1 MAIVA
6 CILPQVACRPPYAI
20 ETKKVELSGWK
31 RFELNKLIRFV
42 GVNEECFVVVC
53 ISF

>member
-1 MAIVA
+1 MAMVA
-6 CILPQVACRPPYAI
+6 CVLLQVARRPPYAI

-31 RFELNKLIRFV
+31 RFELDKLTRFV
-42 GVNEECFVVVC
+42 GIEECFVVVC